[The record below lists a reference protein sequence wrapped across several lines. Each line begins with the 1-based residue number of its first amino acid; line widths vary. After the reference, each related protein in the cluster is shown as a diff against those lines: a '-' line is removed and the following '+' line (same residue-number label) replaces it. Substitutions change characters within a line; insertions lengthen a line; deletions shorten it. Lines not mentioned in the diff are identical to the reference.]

1 MVKKAIDIITKLAL
15 VGGSVYLISRFL
27 SDTPGRT
34 VVLFGFPIYLN
45 VAYSATIGVASM
57 IGETAGAFFLPMLPQ
72 SGTLAEIKKMLLIP
86 SLTAGA
92 SWAFIRVSD
101 PRTIELEGN
110 MKPLLYGAGAQL
122 LGDYAYNTFINPPLE
137 TVEN

>member
-1 MVKKAIDIITKLAL
+1 MVKRAIDIITKPAL

-34 VVLFGFPIYLN
+34 VVLFGFPMYLN

-57 IGETAGAFFLPMLPQ
+57 IGETAGEFLLPMLPQ
-72 SGTLAEIKKMLLIP
+72 NGTLAEIEKMLLVP

-92 SWAFIRVSD
+92 FWAFIRVSD
-101 PRTIELEGN
+101 PKTIELEGN
-110 MKPLLYGAGAQL
+110 MKPLLYSAGAQL
-122 LGDYAYNTFINPPLE
+122 LGDYTYNIFINPLLKA
-137 TVEN
+137 VEN